1 MRAES
6 SPGPRECRLRAQQST
21 DRNRRL
27 CIRLLTLIAVLALAG
42 CAAPGRETPGAGP
55 SPQLQEIARALPG
68 RYLSVTDAD
77 GHSAVQHLTVRPQSV
92 SESKAVGFVLSQ
104 RGTVSND
111 ATRRFGLVLRPGAVA
126 NRFEGEFAPLGA
138 DGRASNSCDMQF
150 QLSDRGLVGETD
162 PARCRFGEGEN
173 ATGLLKELAFDGR
186 RLVIGERLLN
196 LDDGR
201 TRGRDEVLTFLP
213 AARFTGWAGIRE
225 GGSWRVANSLA
236 LEPDR
241 AAVEAHDA
249 SEMSLGFAI
258 DLQYYRMD
266 RDDQPVLLRL
276 TVRDAEDGE
285 VLGQAW
291 SDPGAERIGLALP
304 EIQVGLERR

>member
-1 MRAES
+1 MRTES
-6 SPGPRECRLRAQQST
+6 SPGLWKCRLRAHDSA
-21 DRNRRL
+21 DRNRHPCMR
-27 CIRLLTLIAVLALAG
+27 ILTLIAVLAVAG
-42 CAAPGRETPGAGP
+42 CAASGRETPDASP

-68 RYLSVTDAD
+68 RYLSVTDSD
-77 GHSAVQHLTVRPQSV
+77 GHAEVQQLTVRPQSV
-92 SESKAVGFVLSQ
+92 AESQAVGFVLSQ
-104 RGTVSND
+104 RGTNSGD
-111 ATRRFGLVLRPGAVA
+111 AIRRFGLILRPGAVV
-126 NRFEGEFAPLGA
+126 NRLEGAFAPLGD

-150 QLSDRGLVGETD
+150 QLGGSGLVGETD
-162 PARCRFGEGEN
+162 PARCRFGEGKN

-186 RLVIGERLLN
+186 QLVIGERLLS

-201 TRGRDEVLTFLP
+201 TRGRDDVLTFLP
-213 AARFTGWAGIRE
+213 AVRFTGWAGIRE
-225 GGSWRVANSLA
+225 GGSWRVTNSLA

-241 AAVEAHDA
+241 AAVEANDA
-249 SEMSLGFAI
+249 SDMSLGFVI
-258 DLQYYRMD
+258 DLTYYRMD

-291 SDPGAERIGLALP
+291 SDPGAARIGLALP